1 VLPKRSLIRI
11 VRTSQG
17 VQVDQTGKLAGRGA
31 YLHDRKSCWDRG
43 LKGPLSH
50 ALKTSLT
57 DEERDRLLAFAA
69 TLEASGDQ
77 SEDMILSER
86 QADGG

>member
-1 VLPKRSLIRI
+1 
-11 VRTSQG
+11 
-17 VQVDQTGKLAGRGA
+17 VDPTGKLAGRGA
-31 YLHDRKSCWDRG
+31 YLHDRKSCWDKG

-57 DEERDRLLAFAA
+57 SEEYDRLSAFAT
-69 TLEASGDQ
+69 TLQASGDQ

>member
-1 VLPKRSLIRI
+1 LPKRSLIRI
-11 VRTSQG
+11 VRGPQG

-50 ALKTSLT
+50 ALKTTLT
-57 DEERDRLLAFAA
+57 EEERDLLSAFAA
-69 TLEASGDQ
+69 TLPASDDR
-77 SEDMILSER
+77 SEDLLSTER

>member
-1 VLPKRSLIRI
+1 LPKRSLIRV

-43 LKGPLSH
+43 LKGPLSY

-57 DEERDRLLAFAA
+57 DEERDRLLTFAA
-69 TLEASGDQ
+69 TLQVSGDQ

-86 QADGG
+86 RADGG

>member
-1 VLPKRSLIRI
+1 MLIRI
-11 VRTSQG
+11 VRSSQG

-43 LKGPLSH
+43 LKGPLSQ
-50 ALKTSLT
+50 ALKTTLT

-69 TLEASGDQ
+69 TLQALGDE
-77 SEDMILSER
+77 SEDRINTER

>member
-1 VLPKRSLIRI
+1 LPKRSLIRI
-11 VRTSQG
+11 VRTSQ

-57 DEERDRLLAFAA
+57 DEEHDRLSAFAE
-69 TLEASGDQ
+69 TLQASGDQ
-77 SEDMILSER
+77 SEEMILSER

>member
-1 VLPKRSLIRI
+1 
-11 VRTSQG
+11 
-17 VQVDQTGKLAGRGA
+17 VDPTGKLAGRGA

-57 DEERDRLLAFAA
+57 SEEHDRLSAFAT
-69 TLEASGDQ
+69 TLQASGDQ
-77 SEDMILSER
+77 SEEMILSER

>member
-1 VLPKRSLIRI
+1 LPKRALIRI

>member
-1 VLPKRSLIRI
+1 
-11 VRTSQG
+11 
-17 VQVDQTGKLAGRGA
+17 VQIDRTGKLAGRGA

-50 ALKTSLT
+50 ALKTTLT
-57 DEERDRLLAFAA
+57 DEERDQLSAFAA
-69 TLEASGDQ
+69 TLPASNERSD
-77 SEDMILSER
+77 DTLSMER